1 MAIYEWPLCNAIFP
15 PLREMLGWPGYH
27 QPNQLFAWMST
38 DIPTLCAE
46 VFSLWRPYNITFIS
60 ILFPFFLKFQPPKL
74 RTQLY
79 PGICSAQISLTTLS
93 HVSLFYNKVST
104 IKMFSKYWVHV
115 FSAAEHFLRT
125 LTAVYDCPI
134 DGLTFCLITL
144 SAGMALLSLCIS

>member
-1 MAIYEWPLCNAIFP
+1 MSGHYAMLYFLHCGKCLAGLAITSQISCLHGWVLIYLHCVRRFSVYEDL
-15 PLREMLGWPGYH
+15 
-27 QPNQLFAWMST
+27 
-38 DIPTLCAE
+38 
-46 VFSLWRPYNITFIS
+46 YNITFIS